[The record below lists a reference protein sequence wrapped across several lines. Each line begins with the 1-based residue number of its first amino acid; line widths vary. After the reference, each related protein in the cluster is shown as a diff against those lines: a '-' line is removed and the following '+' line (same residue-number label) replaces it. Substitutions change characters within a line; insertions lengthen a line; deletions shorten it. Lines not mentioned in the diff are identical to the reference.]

1 MELASWVRPDLA
13 APDGVPRDTGGPSP
27 APYDL
32 LALRDFGTPQRAPGR
47 DFEPNPLVCVLGTD
61 TDHQAGQ
68 VHAGMALYRVLLTAT
83 ADGLA
88 ASMLSQPIE
97 LPERRR
103 ELRAALRRTSG
114 WPQMVLRFGY
124 GIRPPRRLAGR
135 WPTYWRS
142 RRSPPA
148 DPIGGETGVLAE

>member
-1 MELASWVRPDLA
+1 
-13 APDGVPRDTGGPSP
+13 
-27 APYDL
+27 
-32 LALRDFGTPQRAPGR
+32 
-47 DFEPNPLVCVLGTD
+47 
-61 TDHQAGQ
+61 
-68 VHAGMALYRVLLTAT
+68 MALYRVLLTAT

-124 GIRPPRRLAGR
+124 GIRPPASPRR
-135 WPTYWRS
+135 PV
-142 RRSPPA
+142 A
-148 DPIGGETGVLAE
+148 DVLEITPVTAS